1 MREGKHTGI
10 RTSYVLNESAEAFEE
25 LLRKHNELVSRRDIL
40 ADLSRNDKIPDTNGM
55 NDEDKK
61 TVRSVDGARDLGLCS
76 FRSEMRIR
84 IYYDTIKQLEEQIK
98 GSIQ

>member
-1 MREGKHTGI
+1 M
-10 RTSYVLNESAEAFEE
+10 NEAD
-25 LLRKHNELVSRRDIL
+25 KNTVKKVS
-40 ADLSRNDKIPDTNGM
+40 
-55 NDEDKK
+55 
-61 TVRSVDGARDLGLCS
+61 GASEPSLCG